1 VCAFACV
8 HVCMC
13 VCMCACV
20 HVCMCAFVHV
30 CVCALV
36 PAGWRVLTGF
46 NGRRNPGT
54 QRQRRG
60 GKWGGGGE
68 EGERSRQVENQG
80 RGGRCSE
87 EQGVEG

>member
-1 VCAFACV
+1 VRLHVCMCACVFACV
-8 HVCMC
+8 HVCM
-13 VCMCACV
+13 
-20 HVCMCAFVHV
+20 

-60 GKWGGGGE
+60 GKGGWGGE